1 MSVETGFS
9 PELLPAEPKDSLDS
23 LERGVERASMKQVQ
37 DVGREAVESYFH
49 GTVAQL
55 KVGDEIYPGDYGII
69 DNKGKNHASATT
81 VEDVAWRYAESK
93 ERIGGPRPRVYQV
106 VPADGES
113 VKRLGPQRG
122 EVNSP
127 AFKIVDV
134 VDIQPGMQGT
144 FPEINWS
151 KYSPYITENHPR
163 NPLWTPD
170 FEASSYQPDSPD
182 QPALPGLEDR
192 QQFIPESEKS
202 IM

>member
-1 MSVETGFS
+1 MSEKV
-9 PELLPAEPKDSLDS
+9 PPPQAELAFEAQES
-23 LERGVERASMKQVQ
+23 LELRGESASMKQIQ
-37 DVGREAVESYFH
+37 DIGSEAVESYFH

-69 DNKGKNHASATT
+69 DSQGKNHASAST

-93 ERIGGPRPRVYQV
+93 ERVGGPRPRVYQV
-106 VPADGES
+106 VPADGEP

-127 AFKIVDV
+127 AFKVVDV
-134 VDIQPGMQGT
+134 INTQPGMQGT

-163 NPLWTPD
+163 DPLWIPD
-170 FEASSYQPDSPD
+170 VEASHYVPDTPE